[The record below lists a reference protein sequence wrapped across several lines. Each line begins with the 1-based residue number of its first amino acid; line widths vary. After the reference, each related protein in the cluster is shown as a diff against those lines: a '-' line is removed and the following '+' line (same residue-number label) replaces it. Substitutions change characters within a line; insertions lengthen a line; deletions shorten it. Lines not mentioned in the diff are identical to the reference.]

1 MDINGG
7 VKKSYKWASIN
18 TLIITLTA
26 VIKISILTRFLEK
39 EDFGLI
45 ALVTF
50 FLGFMNLFND
60 MGLTTAILH
69 RLEISKKEYASL
81 YWLNLGVSLLLY
93 LILSST
99 SVVIA
104 EFYDEELLKTLIPL
118 MGITILFSGIGRQ
131 FRTIF
136 QKELKFKIIAIVEII
151 AAIFSL
157 LSATFLAISGYGV
170 YSLVFS
176 ALLQHLISN
185 IIFFVLGFIQKGLL
199 FHFQYKETKPFL
211 KIGSYQVGSQI
222 INYFNRDLDI
232 IIIGKIF
239 APEILGGYSLA
250 KQLVSRP
257 AQVLNQIILNVASP
271 TLAKVQIDIIKLK
284 NTFSE
289 IFNGFFYVTLI
300 AYIGL
305 LVFAPIVVY
314 VFYGDGYENIV
325 LLVRILSV
333 YMLIRSVGS
342 PIGSLIIAKGETNME
357 FKWNLLALIILPLF
371 VIIGSHF
378 GIEWVAISMTCGI
391 LFLFIPGWWFMI
403 NKMLGISF
411 VDFIELYSFK
421 KFMKQILN
429 FKKFR

>member
-1 MDINGG
+1 MDL
-7 VKKSYKWASIN
+7 KKGATKGYKWASIN
-18 TLIITLTA
+18 TLMLTITA
-26 VIKISILTRFLEK
+26 VLKISILTRYLNK

-69 RLEISKKEYASL
+69 KLHISRKEYASL

-99 SVVIA
+99 SILIA
-104 EFYDEELLKTLIPL
+104 EFYDEILLKTLIPL
-118 MGITILFSGIGRQ
+118 MGVSVIFSGIGRQ

-136 QKELKFKIIAIVEII
+136 QKELKFKIIALVETI

-157 LSATFLAISGYGV
+157 LTATLLAISGYGV

-185 IIFFVLGFIQKGLL
+185 VIFFIYGLTQKGLL
-199 FHFQYKETKPFL
+199 FHFQFKETKPFL

-222 INYFNRDLDI
+222 INYFNKDLDI

-257 AQVLNQIILNVASP
+257 AQVLNQIISNVASP
-271 TLAKVQIDIIKLK
+271 TLAKVQFDLAKLK

-289 IFNGFFYVTLI
+289 IFNGFFYVTLF

-305 LVFAPIVVY
+305 LVFAPFVVY
-314 VFYGDGYENIV
+314 IFYGNGYENIV

-333 YMLIRSVGS
+333 YMLVRSVGS
-342 PIGSLIIAKGETNME
+342 PIGSLIIAKGETNLE
-357 FKWNLLALIILPLF
+357 FKWNLLTLLILPLF
-371 VIIGSHF
+371 VIIGAHYS
-378 GIEWVAISMTCGI
+378 IES
-391 LFLFIPGWWFMI
+391 P
-403 NKMLGISF
+403 
-411 VDFIELYSFK
+411 
-421 KFMKQILN
+421 
-429 FKKFR
+429 